1 MWPACEWLQYLQT
14 FSKFHNLQMVE
25 NIEQT
30 MLKKKHKKNN
40 VDCAGRIV
48 Y

>member
-14 FSKFHNLQMVE
+14 FSKFHNLQLVE

-30 MLKKKHKKNN
+30 MLKKTQKNN

>member
-30 MLKKKHKKNN
+30 MLKKTQKKQ
-40 VDCAGRIV
+40 C
-48 Y
+48 